1 MPSSF
6 DCFLVIRS
14 VKTLHVRMKEH
25 MANALAIAK
34 FLESHP
40 KVDKVTKYISLDKVT
55 CLGSISN
62 ARITS
67 PT

>member
-1 MPSSF
+1 
-6 DCFLVIRS
+6 
-14 VKTLHVRMKEH
+14 MKEH

-34 FLESHP
+34 FLESHS